1 MSEKITS
8 KNQLI
13 ESFEKGCKPREQ
25 WRIGTEHEKFGFQK
39 DDYRP
44 ITFNQI
50 EKIFKSLYEKFEWEM
65 IFENDSVV
73 GLKKNGS
80 SITLEPGGQVEL
92 SGAPL
97 KNIFQTCE
105 EVNAHQKELKEISDE
120 FNIDYMGMGF
130 LPKWEINDTPKIPK
144 KRYQIMRKYMNKVG
158 THGLDMMH
166 RTATIQ
172 TNLDFESEKDMVKK
186 FRISLSIQP
195 AIIALYANSPFVS
208 GKLSN
213 FMSYR
218 SWVWQNTDHQRCG
231 FLPMVFNED
240 FSFERYVDYLLNVP
254 MYFLRRNNNY
264 IDCTGMSFSD
274 FLNGKLKAEIPNE
287 PLLKDWEDHMTTVFP
302 EVRLKTFL
310 ELRGTD
316 GGPWS
321 SVCALPAFWVGLLY
335 DSKNVDMLYEMIETW
350 TNIDRTNFY
359 IDVAKFGMKAKAPK
373 KKNIVDLIEKLL
385 TLSKNGLDRRAIF
398 KNKESES
405 KFLEPLFDI
414 LNRGESQAE
423 IWVDLFKNSW
433 SQDINNIYKSNIFRT
448 FNGEE

>member
-1 MSEKITS
+1 
-8 KNQLI
+8 
-13 ESFEKGCKPREQ
+13 
-25 WRIGTEHEKFGFQK
+25 
-39 DDYRP
+39 
-44 ITFNQI
+44 
-50 EKIFKSLYEKFEWEM
+50 
-65 IFENDSVV
+65 
-73 GLKKNGS
+73 
-80 SITLEPGGQVEL
+80 
-92 SGAPL
+92 
-97 KNIFQTCE
+97 
-105 EVNAHQKELKEISDE
+105 
-120 FNIDYMGMGF
+120 
-130 LPKWEINDTPKIPK
+130 
-144 KRYQIMRKYMNKVG
+144 
-158 THGLDMMH
+158 MMH

-172 TNLDFESEKDMVKK
+172 TNLDFESEEDMVKK

-350 TNIDRTNFY
+350 TNTDRTNFY

-373 KKNIVDLIEKLL
+373 KKNIIELIENLL

-405 KFLEPLFDI
+405 KFLEPLFEI

-423 IWVDLFKNSW
+423 IWVDLFKNTW
-433 SQDINNIYKSNIFRT
+433 SRDINNIYKSNIFRT
-448 FNGEE
+448 FKGEE